1 MKKRGELRTL
11 RSALRAR
18 RRAVGGAVAVGLRF
32 GCAVAGR
39 DAFPTTLE
47 VVDVAA
53 RARRGRSRAE
63 RTVVPVLV
71 VAGAGV
77 WTPPPSRGSSCRWTP
92 PPSRGS
98 CTRLGASRVFGNRA
112 TARATAASVTA
123 APAVARSTKARP
135 RPGRVAGSTAS
146 GRATPGW
153 GVAARGT
160 AVGNCRARAS
170 AGSRSSGETST
181 HSGLIGSA
189 GSSVG
194 SRGVGMATIGHCA
207 LARRR
212 AVVWKLEPG
221 AAHWPANLS
230 MSRTVR
236 TRILKSSHGD
246 QFSM

>member
-39 DAFPTTLE
+39 DAFPTTFD

-53 RARRGRSRAE
+53 RARRGRDATATRARRGRSRAE

-77 WTPPPSRGSSCRWTP
+77 WTPPPSRGS
-92 PPSRGS
+92 
-98 CTRLGASRVFGNRA
+98 CTRLGASRVVGSR
-112 TARATAASVTA
+112 TTAASVTA
-123 APAVARSTKARP
+123 APAVAPSTKARP
-135 RPGRVAGSTAS
+135 RPGRVAGATAS
-146 GRATPGW
+146 ARATPGW

-181 HSGLIGSA
+181 NSGLIGSA
-189 GSSVG
+189 GSSAG
-194 SRGVGMATIGHCA
+194 SRGVGLVTIGHCA
-207 LARRR
+207 CARRR
-212 AVVWKLEPG
+212 TVVWKLEPG
-221 AAHWPANLS
+221 AAHSPENLS

-236 TRILKSSHGD
+236 RRILKSSHGD